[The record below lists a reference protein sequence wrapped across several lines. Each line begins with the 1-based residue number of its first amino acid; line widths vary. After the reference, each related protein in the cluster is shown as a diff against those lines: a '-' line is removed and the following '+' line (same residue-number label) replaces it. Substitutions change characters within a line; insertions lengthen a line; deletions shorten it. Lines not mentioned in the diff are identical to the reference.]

1 MYHPNRGKSSFLNE
15 ISTMEKINI
24 AFESFQFRLTTENK
38 GLQNLLIWL
47 NLNDQNVPCSQS
59 KVMTNI

>member
-1 MYHPNRGKSSFLNE
+1 
-15 ISTMEKINI
+15 MEKVNI
-24 AFESFQFRLTTENK
+24 AFESFQFRLTTEDK

>member
-1 MYHPNRGKSSFLNE
+1 MKYQLW
-15 ISTMEKINI
+15 KIYL
-24 AFESFQFRLTTENK
+24 AFESFQFRLTRENK

-59 KVMTNI
+59 KVKDKYLMSKMIY